1 MGECGK
7 AELEKKIRQE
17 AARLSRNFQT
27 IDAKKRSIIKGLIE
41 RAAFMRISLDDLEDD
56 LNRNGFTEWF
66 SQGDQE
72 PYQRKRPAADLYN
85 TMNANYQ
92 KIIKQLTD
100 LTPKEE
106 PKDQQGGDAFDAF

>member
-1 MGECGK
+1 MAK
-7 AELEKKIRQE
+7 KVKTALEKKISSE
-17 AARLSRNFQT
+17 VTRLKKNFDA
-27 IDAKKRSIIKGLIE
+27 IDAKKKSIIEGLIE
-41 RAAFMRISLDDLEDD
+41 RASFMRISLDDLEDD
-56 LNRNGFTEWF
+56 LNQNGFTEWF

-106 PKDQQGGDAFDAF
+106 PKDQQGGDSFDTF